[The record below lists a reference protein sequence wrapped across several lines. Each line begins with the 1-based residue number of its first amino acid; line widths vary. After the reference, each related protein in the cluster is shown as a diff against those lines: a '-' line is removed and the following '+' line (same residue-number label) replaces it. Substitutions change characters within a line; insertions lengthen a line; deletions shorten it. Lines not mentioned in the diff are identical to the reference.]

1 MKWFA
6 EWKYR
11 SVRKTGS
18 SRYRSCLASKSNGR
32 VADRRRQRWRSG
44 LSLARLRKLPPVREG
59 ATVATDPPVD
69 PDRYRR
75 FHVESCSPNA
85 SRRRPAAKAG
95 SRRNVGTRELP
106 LARQFFED
114 AGDRGRGR
122 HVFTE
127 KHCSVC
133 HREGSAAAA
142 PNLTPPRD
150 SFSAASMVAALWR
163 HGLNMLAQ
171 MRAKKLAWPRFERTE
186 MADLIAYLNSPGLK

>member
-1 MKWFA
+1 MLWA
-6 EWKYR
+6 L
-11 SVRKTGS
+11 
-18 SRYRSCLASKSNGR
+18 SRVIGSCLASKSNGR

-85 SRRRPAAKAG
+85 SHRRPAAKAG
-95 SRRNVGTRELP
+95 SRRNAGTRELL

-122 HVFTE
+122 HVFTA

-133 HREGSAAAA
+133 HREGSAAGA
-142 PNLTPPRD
+142 PNLTPRVIRSRPP
-150 SFSAASMVAALWR
+150 LWSQPCGATVR
-163 HGLNMLAQ
+163 TCSRKCRQKSSHGLGLSGP
-171 MRAKKLAWPRFERTE
+171 KWPT
-186 MADLIAYLNSPGLK
+186 